1 MRMLF
6 ERFVIQLVF
15 LVSYM
20 FYVTTALELAF
31 VFVIVKDINRSI
43 VAVTKTLLKQF
54 TDHI

>member
-1 MRMLF
+1 MLS
-6 ERFVIQLVF
+6 EHFVIQLVF
-15 LVSYM
+15 LVSCM
-20 FYVTTALELAF
+20 FYITTALELAF

>member
-1 MRMLF
+1 MLF
-6 ERFVIQLVF
+6 EHFVIQLVF

-20 FYVTTALELAF
+20 FYITTALELAF
-31 VFVIVKDINRSI
+31 VFVTVKDINSNI

>member
-1 MRMLF
+1 MLF

-20 FYVTTALELAF
+20 FYVTTTLELAF
-31 VFVIVKDINRSI
+31 VFVIVKDINSSI